1 MIYAA
6 GKKQNVLGFPPPG
19 AKYMQ
24 YMSTSTEMLGFPVD
38 LGGKNKL

>member
-6 GKKQNVLGFPPPG
+6 GKKQNVLGFPQPG
-19 AKYMQ
+19 AKCMQ
-24 YMSTSTEMLGFPVD
+24 YMSISTEILGFPED